1 MEYKIVEQEIK
12 GVTFRRKYADQFI
25 VTEVEPDFNEPQES
39 MYAVVLSSLISDK
52 RFTPA
57 EKIVILEISALSR
70 RNGYCYATKG
80 YIAKATDTSFRTIEN
95 TLRKMEEYGMAERI
109 FTNKLVDKDG
119 KEHTGTF
126 QRIYW
131 KQQPFEGG
139 VSQNYQGGFGKKVLG
154 GVGEIYQD
162 KTEYNKQSITTDIY
176 VHSFNEFWELY
187 PKKVGKKK
195 SEEIYKK
202 KATGK
207 REEKEIMEGLGK
219 YLKKWR
225 GERTDIK
232 YIPNP
237 VTWLNQERWT
247 DEVVISNEQ
256 YNQNAR
262 EFEERMGRI
271 KEQEKREYSSYLVDN
286 GNGGLVKLSDLIK

>member
-12 GVTFRRKYADQFI
+12 GVTFRRKYVDQFI
-25 VTEVEPDFNEPQES
+25 ATEVEPDFNEPQES
-39 MYAVVLSSLISDK
+39 MYAVVMSSLISDK

-131 KQQPFEGG
+131 KQQPFEEG

-154 GVGEIYQD
+154 GVGEISQD
-162 KTEYNKQSITTDIY
+162 KTEYNKQSNISYKDIGVNTPKGKGSHGNKDIQTLKSY
-176 VHSFNEFWELY
+176 LIQNY
-187 PKKVGKKK
+187 PKTLEGIGDTRKLWNTVQVLHPRKGKDGWM
-195 SEEIYKK
+195 SSDW
-202 KATGK
+202 
-207 REEKEIMEGLGK
+207 EGN
-219 YLKKWR
+219 LKKFLSVYLSSTE
-225 GERTDIK
+225 GTYLVGSMDK
-232 YIPNP
+232 
-237 VTWLNQERWT
+237 L
-247 DEVVISNEQ
+247 
-256 YNQNAR
+256 R
-262 EFEERMGRI
+262 E
-271 KEQEKREYSSYLVDN
+271 KAKVWREYGGKLDGGKSSPKYVY
-286 GNGGLVKLSDLIK
+286 K